1 MLGKLWSIFIVLI
14 FGFIGNISYL
24 SKYILWLIIGSMSYI
39 VQVLKGNGNPSFRFS
54 FSVICR
60 AVQMFS
66 KTLSCLLPKGNSLE
80 NQQ

>member
-14 FGFIGNISYL
+14 FEFIGNISYL
-24 SKYILWLIIGSMSYI
+24 SKYILWLKVLVIIGFISYI
-39 VQVLKGNGNPSFRFS
+39 VQFVKGNGIDLSFRFC

-66 KTLSCLLPKGNSLE
+66 KTL
-80 NQQ
+80 